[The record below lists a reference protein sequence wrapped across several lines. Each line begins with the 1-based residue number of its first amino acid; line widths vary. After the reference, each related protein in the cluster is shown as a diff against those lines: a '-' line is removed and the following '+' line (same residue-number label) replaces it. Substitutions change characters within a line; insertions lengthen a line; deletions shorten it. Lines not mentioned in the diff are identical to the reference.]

1 MVSYLYKYRT
11 DSNGTIFFNLL
22 FKTLSNLSKLVQN
35 SFKTLGTRPD
45 AEHVFLEQFFLA
57 LVGGEGKGGG
67 GEGDENAFR
76 FVRTCCEEEVTIA
89 RVGVINGMCQLMD
102 ALLDRVTLSFS
113 PSDMEP
119 EIERLF
125 LFALVWSVGGRVSS
139 RVLDISKVHLLYML
153 VVLVV

>member
-22 FKTLSNLSKLVQN
+22 FKLFQTLQNSFKTRSKLVQN

-57 LVGGEGKGGG
+57 LVGGEGKGGGG

-139 RVLDISKVHLLYML
+139 RTKCRV
-153 VVLVV
+153 

>member
-1 MVSYLYKYRT
+1 M
-11 DSNGTIFFNLL
+11 
-22 FKTLSNLSKLVQN
+22 
-35 SFKTLGTRPD
+35 
-45 AEHVFLEQFFLA
+45 FLEQFFLA
-57 LVGGEGKGGG
+57 LVGGEGKEGG

>member
-1 MVSYLYKYRT
+1 
-11 DSNGTIFFNLL
+11 LL
-22 FKTLSNLSKLVQN
+22 TLSKLFSKLFSN
-35 SFKTLGTRPD
+35 SFQTLGTRPD

-57 LVGGEGKGGG
+57 LVGEGG
-67 GEGDENAFR
+67 GEGDEGAFR

-139 RVLDISKVHLLYML
+139 RTSA
-153 VVLVV
+153 

>member
-1 MVSYLYKYRT
+1 M
-11 DSNGTIFFNLL
+11 
-22 FKTLSNLSKLVQN
+22 
-35 SFKTLGTRPD
+35 
-45 AEHVFLEQFFLA
+45 FLEQFFLA
-57 LVGGEGKGGG
+57 LVGEGG
-67 GEGDENAFR
+67 GEGDEGAFR

-102 ALLDRVTLSFS
+102 AMLDRVTLSFS

-139 RVLDISKVHLLYML
+139 RTSA
-153 VVLVV
+153 